1 MKNLIVGDKPTVSRL
16 ADRLKRAGS
25 HAEYQRIQCVLI
37 RATLGSSA
45 TQIAQL
51 LGWSTATVH
60 VLHSRWA
67 KEGDA
72 IFDLRGRGGRRHQYL
87 SPEQEQALLAPFV
100 ERAQAG
106 GMLTTAEI
114 QQAYQEHTG
123 KAVAPSTIY
132 RLLARHGWRK
142 VVPRPRHPKADVA
155 AQAAFKKT
163 PPHGTPRGLA
173 PGYCPGIELLDSSRI
188 PNRRMLEIALD
199 PLGLPLNAAEVP
211 GSGLHELQLGTRRG
225 QFRDGLR
232 PPDERAADAE
242 HQDVPSHAFAGHQSA
257 GRLTVVDSRTHSG
270 VARLDRGS
278 DPLRISSRF
287 QRGLPSCAPAP
298 DAALDSAG
306 ASSRRTAGY

>member
-1 MKNLIVGDKPTVSRL
+1 MKSLIAGDKPTIARL
-16 ADRLKRAGS
+16 AERLKRAGS

-45 TQIAQL
+45 AQIAQL

-87 SPEQEQALLAPFV
+87 SPEQEQELLAPFV

-106 GMLTTAEI
+106 GMLTVADI
-114 QQAYQEHTG
+114 QQAYQERSG

-132 RLLARHGWRK
+132 RLLDRHGWRK

-163 PPHGTPRGLA
+163 SPRGTPRGLA
-173 PGYCPGIELLDSSRI
+173 PG
-188 PNRRMLEIALD
+188 
-199 PLGLPLNAAEVP
+199 
-211 GSGLHELQLGTRRG
+211 
-225 QFRDGLR
+225 
-232 PPDERAADAE
+232 
-242 HQDVPSHAFAGHQSA
+242 
-257 GRLTVVDSRTHSG
+257 
-270 VARLDRGS
+270 
-278 DPLRISSRF
+278 
-287 QRGLPSCAPAP
+287 
-298 DAALDSAG
+298 
-306 ASSRRTAGY
+306 